1 LKRLLAGDSRYS
13 TKNKKKHL
21 IILILFF
28 DQFLETF
35 HKKREQEL
43 WAKRKEDREG
53 YKITCVKII
62 VI

>member
-1 LKRLLAGDSRYS
+1 LKRLLAVDSRYS

-43 WAKRKEDREG
+43 WVKRKEDREG